1 VPRGALRR
9 VACLP
14 ESLRKA
20 IETPL
25 VAGYGQD
32 DSDKGGGI
40 NLIAGKWEPPT
51 NPTSEELAAARLWM
65 QAYGAETATV
75 AAKDLEKWIATLV
88 ANMRLSSGA
97 GEDDIEM
104 RIRMLSL
111 AVDERAAK
119 HFSKDA
125 LKLAWKKFGQFIP
138 TASQLMEFFDDLESL
153 ERTQAQRLMAVL
165 DAGYKTPPPKAP
177 AMDVDESMRRH
188 REKQERERK
197 ALAAIV
203 EAKYGAMPPMPERQ
217 LGESDDAFLARL
229 KHWRT
234 LPRLPLPEPATEGAT
249 S

>member
-1 VPRGALRR
+1 M
-9 VACLP
+9 
-14 ESLRKA
+14 RKA

-40 NLIAGKWEPPT
+40 NLIAGKWEPPA

-65 QAYGAETATV
+65 QAHNAETATV

-104 RIRMLSL
+104 RIRMLSI
-111 AVDERAAK
+111 AVDDRAAK

-177 AMDVDESMRRH
+177 AMDIDESMRRH
-188 REKQERERK
+188 REKQEQERK
-197 ALAAIV
+197 ALAAV
-203 EAKYGAMPPMPERQ
+203 VAAKYGAMPPMPEREP
-217 LGESDDAFLARL
+217 GESDNSFMNRL
-229 KHWRT
+229 NAWRNG
-234 LPRLPLPEPATEGAT
+234 PRLPLPEPESAKAETAP
-249 S
+249 